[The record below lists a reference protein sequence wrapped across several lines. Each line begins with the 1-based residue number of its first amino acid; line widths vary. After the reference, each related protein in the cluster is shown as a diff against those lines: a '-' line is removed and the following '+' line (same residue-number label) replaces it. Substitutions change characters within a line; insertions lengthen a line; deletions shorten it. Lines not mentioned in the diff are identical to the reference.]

1 MSENLKWRKLDNSAK
16 IFPLSAGRKYSTV
29 FRLSAVMKEKV
40 NSKILEKAVN
50 KTLEKYSSFKV
61 KMKYGFF
68 WYYLEENTKSPIIEE
83 EKDYPCKYI
92 DPSKNNDYLFKVT
105 YFDTKINIDIFHV
118 LTDGGSGVVFFREI
132 IYTYLELL
140 HPTVFNS
147 NERLARKIDYNTE
160 DSYLKNYEKNLKGN
174 SSSKKAYAL
183 KGKKIKLGAISAIH
197 EIINMSEL
205 KAECD
210 RYGATVTQY
219 LTAVLIYSI
228 YEANYKKYLEKKKVN
243 NKNGERNTNNLAIDK
258 KEKFFKKPIKV
269 CIPVNLKKYFPS
281 KTMSNFFS
289 YITLEADMKDL
300 VTKAK
305 SNQESLKQEI
315 AKPKDSNEEQEN
327 DIKQKMLVDEQ
338 LFTTIIDFVKNDF
351 KQKLTEEEIIKT
363 MSANVKLGTNLF
375 IKAIPLE
382 LKKIIVRLSYLEIRK
397 YTTITFS
404 NIGRIGIIGKYKD
417 YIDEF
422 LMLIAPEPV
431 EKIKCSGCTFEN
443 KMSFTFT
450 SILNDNNIEKTF
462 YHFLISRGINVR
474 VESNGVLDDITK
486 SEDS

>member
-16 IFPLSAGRKYSTV
+16 IFPLSAGKKYSTV

-40 NSKILEKAVN
+40 NPSLLEKAVN
-50 KTLEKYSSFKV
+50 ITLEKYSSFKV

-68 WYYLEENTKSPIIEE
+68 WYYLEENNKVPIIEE
-83 EKDYPCKYI
+83 ENNYPCKYI
-92 DPSKNNDYLFKVT
+92 EPSKNNDYLFKVT
-105 YFDTKINIDIFHV
+105 YFDTKINIDIFHA
-118 LTDGGSGVVFFREI
+118 LTDGGSGTVFFREI

-147 NERLARKIDYNTE
+147 NERLVRKIDFNTE
-160 DSYLKNYEKNLKGN
+160 DSYLKNYIKNSKGN
-174 SSSKKAYAL
+174 SSSKKAYIL

-197 EIINMSEL
+197 EIIDMSDL
-205 KAECD
+205 KKECEK
-210 RYGATVTQY
+210 YNATVTQY

-228 YEANYKKYLEKKKVN
+228 YEANYKK
-243 NKNGERNTNNLAIDK
+243 NKS
-258 KEKFFKKPIKV
+258 KKPIKV

-289 YITLEADMKDL
+289 YITLEANMK
-300 VTKAK
+300 
-305 SNQESLKQEI
+305 SLIQNSEEKKEQ
-315 AKPKDSNEEQEN
+315 KNSDKDEKNFWFEN
-327 DIKQKMLVDEQ
+327 
-338 LFTTIIDFVKNDF
+338 IIEFVKNDF

-375 IKAIPLE
+375 IKVIPLE
-382 LKKIIVRLSYLEIRK
+382 LKKAIVRLSYLEIRK

-462 YHFLISRGINVR
+462 YNFLKNRGIKVK
-474 VESNGVLDDITK
+474 VESNGVLNDISK
-486 SEDS
+486 EN

>member
-16 IFPLSAGRKYSTV
+16 IFPLSAGKKYSTV

-40 NSKILEKAVN
+40 NPSLLEKAVN
-50 KTLEKYSSFKV
+50 ITLEKYSSFKV

-68 WYYLEENTKSPIIEE
+68 WYYLEENNKVPIIEE
-83 EKDYPCKYI
+83 ENNYPCKYI
-92 DPSKNNDYLFKVT
+92 EPSKNNDYLFKVT
-105 YFDTKINIDIFHV
+105 YFDTKINIDIFHA
-118 LTDGGSGVVFFREI
+118 LTDGGSGTVFFREI

-140 HPTVFNS
+140 HPTVFNR
-147 NERLARKIDYNTE
+147 NERLTRKIDYNTE
-160 DSYLKNYEKNLKGN
+160 DSYLKNYIKNSKGN
-174 SSSKKAYAL
+174 SSSKRAYIL

-197 EIINMSEL
+197 EIIDMSDL
-205 KAECD
+205 KKECEK
-210 RYGATVTQY
+210 YNATVTQY

-228 YEANYKKYLEKKKVN
+228 YEANYKK
-243 NKNGERNTNNLAIDK
+243 NKS
-258 KEKFFKKPIKV
+258 KKPIKV

-289 YITLEADMKDL
+289 YITLEANMKSL
-300 VTKAK
+300 VQNSEEKK
-305 SNQESLKQEI
+305 EQKNSNKDEI
-315 AKPKDSNEEQEN
+315 NFLFEN
-327 DIKQKMLVDEQ
+327 
-338 LFTTIIDFVKNDF
+338 IIEFVKNDF

-375 IKAIPLE
+375 IKVIPLE
-382 LKKIIVRLSYLEIRK
+382 LKKAIVRLSYLEIRK

-462 YHFLISRGINVR
+462 YNFLKNRGIKVK
-474 VESNGVLDDITK
+474 VESNGVLNDISK
-486 SEDS
+486 EN

>member
-1 MSENLKWRKLDNSAK
+1 MSEGENLKWRKLDNSAK

-40 NSKILEKAVN
+40 NPRILEKAV
-50 KTLEKYSSFKV
+50 KVSLEKYNLFKV
-61 KMKYGFF
+61 RMKYGFF
-68 WYYLEENTKSPIIEE
+68 WYYLEENPKEPIVEE
-83 EKDYPCKYI
+83 ERDYPCKYI
-92 DPSKNNDYLFKVT
+92 EPSKNNDYLFKVT
-105 YFDTKINIDIFHV
+105 YFDKKINIDIFHV

-147 NERLARKIDYNTE
+147 NERLVRKIDFNTE
-160 DSYLKNYEKNLKGN
+160 DSYLKNYIKDSKGN
-174 SSSKKAYAL
+174 SSTKKAFEL

-197 EIINMSEL
+197 EIIDMLDL
-205 KAECD
+205 KKECEKYD
-210 RYGATVTQY
+210 STVTQY

-228 YEANYKKYLEKKKVN
+228 YEANYKKSN
-243 NKNGERNTNNLAIDK
+243 S
-258 KEKFFKKPIKV
+258 KKPIKV

-289 YITLEADMKDL
+289 YITLEADMKKLANNNLQND
-300 VTKAK
+300 KNSK
-305 SNQESLKQEI
+305 SK
-315 AKPKDSNEEQEN
+315 
-327 DIKQKMLVDEQ
+327 DEQ
-338 LFTTIIDFVKNDF
+338 KCIDFSLFETIIDFVKNDF

-382 LKKIIVRLSYLEIRK
+382 LKKVIVRLSYLEIRK

-462 YHFLISRGINVR
+462 YHFLISRGINVK
-474 VESNGVLDDITK
+474 VESNGVLDDISK
-486 SEDS
+486 KD

>member
-1 MSENLKWRKLDNSAK
+1 MSENIKWRRLDNSAK
-16 IFPLSAGRKYSTV
+16 IFPLSTGKKYSTV

-40 NSKILEKAVN
+40 NPAILEKAVTI
-50 KTLEKYSSFKV
+50 TLEKYSSFKV

-68 WYYLEENTKSPIIEE
+68 WYYLEENNKKPIIEE
-83 EKDYPCKYI
+83 ENNYPCKYI
-92 DPSKNNDYLFKVT
+92 EPSKNNDYLFKVT
-105 YFDTKINIDIFHV
+105 YFDKKINIDIFHV
-118 LTDGGSGVVFFREI
+118 LTDGGSGTVFFREI
-132 IYTYLELL
+132 IYTYLEIL

-147 NERLARKIDYNTE
+147 NERVTRKIDYNTE
-160 DSYLKNYEKNLKGN
+160 DSYLKNYMKNSKGN
-174 SSSKKAYAL
+174 SSSKKAYIL

-197 EIINMSEL
+197 EIINMPDL
-205 KAECD
+205 KQECD
-210 RYGATVTQY
+210 KFGATVTQY

-228 YEANYKKYLEKKKVN
+228 YEANYKKYLEKKKTKNKDSEN
-243 NKNGERNTNNLAIDK
+243 NTYNLDIDK
-258 KEKFFKKPIKV
+258 KARYFKKPIKV

-289 YITLEADMKDL
+289 YITLGADMNSLVSKANENQKNNEQRVIELKDF
-300 VTKAK
+300 
-305 SNQESLKQEI
+305 NI
-315 AKPKDSNEEQEN
+315 EQRN
-327 DIKQKMLVDEQ
+327 DLKQKMLIEEQ
-338 LFTTIIDFVKNDF
+338 FFTTILDFVKNDF
-351 KQKLTEEEIIKT
+351 KRKLTEEEILKT
-363 MSANVKLGTNLF
+363 MSANVKLGTNFF

-382 LKKIIVRLSYLEIRK
+382 LKKAIVRLSYLEIRK
-397 YTTITFS
+397 YTTVTFS

-462 YHFLISRGINVR
+462 YNFLKSRGIKVR
-474 VESNGVLDDITK
+474 IESNGVLDDISK
-486 SEDS
+486 EN

>member
-1 MSENLKWRKLDNSAK
+1 MSEGENLKWRKLDNSAK

-40 NSKILEKAVN
+40 NPRILEKAV
-50 KTLEKYSSFKV
+50 KVSLEKYNLFKV
-61 KMKYGFF
+61 RMKYGFF
-68 WYYLEENTKSPIIEE
+68 WYYLEENPKEPIVEE

-92 DPSKNNDYLFKVT
+92 EPSKNNDYLFKVT
-105 YFDTKINIDIFHV
+105 YFDKKINIDIFHV

-147 NERLARKIDYNTE
+147 NERLVRKIDFNTE
-160 DSYLKNYEKNLKGN
+160 DSYLKNYIKDSKGN
-174 SSSKKAYAL
+174 SSTKKAFEL

-197 EIINMSEL
+197 EIIDMLDL
-205 KAECD
+205 KKECEK
-210 RYGATVTQY
+210 YNSTVTQY

-228 YEANYKKYLEKKKVN
+228 YEANYKKSN
-243 NKNGERNTNNLAIDK
+243 S
-258 KEKFFKKPIKV
+258 KKPIKV

-289 YITLEADMKDL
+289 YITLEADMKKLANNNLQNDENS
-300 VTKAK
+300 K
-305 SNQESLKQEI
+305 SK
-315 AKPKDSNEEQEN
+315 
-327 DIKQKMLVDEQ
+327 DEQ
-338 LFTTIIDFVKNDF
+338 KCIDFSLFETIIDFVKNDF

-382 LKKIIVRLSYLEIRK
+382 LKKVIVRLSYLEIRK

-462 YHFLISRGINVR
+462 YHFLISRGINVK
-474 VESNGVLDDITK
+474 VESNGVLDDISK
-486 SEDS
+486 KD

>member
-1 MSENLKWRKLDNSAK
+1 MSEGENLKWRKLDNSAK

-40 NSKILEKAVN
+40 NPRILEKAV
-50 KTLEKYSSFKV
+50 KVSLEKYNLFKV

-68 WYYLEENTKSPIIEE
+68 WYYLEENPKEPIVEE

-92 DPSKNNDYLFKVT
+92 EPSKNNDYLFKVT
-105 YFDTKINIDIFHV
+105 YFDKKINIDIFHV

-147 NERLARKIDYNTE
+147 NERLVRKIDFNTE
-160 DSYLKNYEKNLKGN
+160 DSYLKNYIKDSKGN
-174 SSSKKAYAL
+174 SSTKKAFEL

-197 EIINMSEL
+197 EIIDMLDL
-205 KAECD
+205 KKECEK
-210 RYGATVTQY
+210 YNSTVTQY

-228 YEANYKKYLEKKKVN
+228 YEANYKKSN
-243 NKNGERNTNNLAIDK
+243 S
-258 KEKFFKKPIKV
+258 KKPIKV

-289 YITLEADMKDL
+289 YITLEADMKKLANNNLQND
-300 VTKAK
+300 KNSK
-305 SNQESLKQEI
+305 SK
-315 AKPKDSNEEQEN
+315 
-327 DIKQKMLVDEQ
+327 DEQ
-338 LFTTIIDFVKNDF
+338 KCIDFSLFETIIDFVKNDF

-382 LKKIIVRLSYLEIRK
+382 LKKVIVRLSYLEIRK

-462 YHFLISRGINVR
+462 YHFLISRGINVK
-474 VESNGVLDDITK
+474 VESNGVLDDISK
-486 SEDS
+486 KD